1 MKREGSRNDDPVMRG
16 LSSANAQPGM
26 TARRIFVV
34 RQASRLSVNNTQSRT
49 IRRILVFDDHPDT
62 LRLILGD
69 FADGSVDYAREENA
83 RWWEPFLGW
92 ALVICLLTL
101 MFLPLWLRLR
111 L

>member
-1 MKREGSRNDDPVMRG
+1 MKREGSRDDNPAIRG
-16 LSSANAQPGM
+16 LSSANAQPSV

-34 RQASRLSVNNTQSRT
+34 RQASRPSANNTQSKT
-49 IRRILVFDDHPDT
+49 IRRILVFDDHPES
-62 LRLILGD
+62 LRLILGYS
-69 FADGSVDYAREENA
+69 ADGAVDHAPEEKT
-83 RWWEPFLGW
+83 RWWVPFLGW